1 MTYREL
7 WQSIAT
13 ECGPRE
19 AQAVVRLLLGD
30 MFGLDLADIITFDSG
45 MLPQTDQL
53 RLIEAMKRLRQG
65 EPVQYVLGHE
75 TFCGRRFQVS
85 PAVLIPRPET
95 EMLVSLAEERPCRTL
110 LDVGTGSGCIAISVK
125 LDCPDTSVSAWDVSP
140 EALAVA
146 QSNAQRLGAE
156 VDFRLQNALY
166 PPDDKSVW
174 DVIVSNPPYVR
185 ESEKTAMEANVLK
198 YEPEGA
204 LFVPDS
210 DPLRFYSAIGN
221 YAAGALRRGGR
232 LLMECNTALA
242 EDVAELLSGL
252 SFTDVN
258 TVADQ
263 FGRPRFVTSIRP

>member
-7 WQSIAT
+7 WQSLAAVA
-13 ECGPRE
+13 GRRE

-45 MLPQTDQL
+45 SLAVADQL
-53 RLIEAMKRLRQG
+53 RLSEAMKRLRRG

-75 TFCGRRFQVS
+75 TFCGRSFEVS

-95 EMLVSLAEERPCRTL
+95 ETLVALAEELPGGKV

-125 LDCPDTSVSAWDVSP
+125 LDGPETAVSAWDVSA

-146 QSNAQRLGAE
+146 RGNAKRLGAE
-156 VDFRLQNALY
+156 VDFRLQDALC
-166 PPDDKSVW
+166 PPADNGVW

-185 ESEKTAMEANVLK
+185 ESEKAGMEQNVLK
-198 YEPEGA
+198 YEPEQA

-210 DPLRFYSAIGN
+210 DPLRFYTAIGS
-221 YAAGALRRGGR
+221 YALLALRSGGR
-232 LLMECNTALA
+232 LLFECNTALV
-242 EDVAELLSGL
+242 EDVARLLSDKGL
-252 SFTDVN
+252 QEVSI
-258 TVADQ
+258 VADQ
-263 FGRPRFVTSIRP
+263 FGRPRFVTSIKP